1 MTLRCLK
8 TFLSAQKR
16 KKEEKITFLVFNS
29 LILNSQTALK
39 AVRDDKDLP
48 LIYEQT
54 LVVNTSKMILI
65 LNNKNRGC

>member
-16 KKEEKITFLVFNS
+16 KKEEKITFLVFNY